1 MIKKKILFLLGT
13 LDSGGVAKSLVS
25 TIQAIDYQK
34 YEVHLYIIGDYS
46 GPFTRLIP
54 KETIIHNHK
63 RSSSVVAGVKG
74 LKWLLSHC
82 HFLLFIESLIRLLV
96 SRFSKSLG
104 GWILSRLL
112 TPLKEDFDLIV
123 DYNGQ
128 QQLYFMVDRLKGRKK
143 ISFFHSD
150 YDKWPYYKSMDKR
163 YYPKVDVIFTISQQ
177 CVDSMKRNFPEV
189 ANRVQLFEN
198 ISSPAVINKMANENI
213 KTVDSHGHIF
223 VTIGH
228 VWKNKGIDLAIDA
241 AKKLRERGID
251 FTWLFIGNVVETEWL
266 KVVEANALQNNMKF
280 LGVLSNPYPY
290 MKLADIIVHPSR
302 FEGKSIALDE
312 AKILCKPIVVTN
324 FSTVNDQFIDG
335 VNATICEM
343 DGNSLAN
350 SIQQLLEDKS
360 ISDRYVDYLKSHIVD
375 NSSEINKLLDVI

>member
-1 MIKKKILFLLGT
+1 MIKKKLLFLLGS

-25 TIQAIDYQK
+25 TIQAIDFEK
-34 YEVHLYIIGDYS
+34 YEVHLYIIGDFS

-54 KETIIHNHK
+54 KETIIHTHK
-63 RSSSVVAGVKG
+63 RSSSAVAGVEG
-74 LKWLLSHC
+74 LKWFLCHC
-82 HFLLFIESLIRLLV
+82 HFLLFLGSIFRLLV

-112 TPLKEDFDLIV
+112 MPLEEEYDLIV

-128 QQLYFMVDRLKGRKK
+128 QQLYFMIDRLNGRKK

-163 YYPKVDVIFTISQQ
+163 YYPRVDAIFTISPQ
-177 CVDSMKRNFPEV
+177 CVDSMKGNFPEV

-198 ISSPAVINKMANENI
+198 ISSPAVINKMANEKIDTNNW
-213 KTVDSHGHIF
+213 HGHIL

-241 AKKLRERGID
+241 AKILRERGID
-251 FTWLFIGNVVETEWL
+251 FTWLFIGKVAETEWVE
-266 KVVEANALQNNMKF
+266 VVEANALHNNMKF

-290 MKLADIIVHPSR
+290 IKLADIIVHPSR

-324 FSTVNDQFIDG
+324 FSTLNDQFIDG

-360 ISDRYVDYLKSHIVD
+360 ISDKYKDNLKSHIVD
-375 NSSEINKLLDVI
+375 NSPEINKLLDII

>member
-1 MIKKKILFLLGT
+1 MKPKILFLLGT

-34 YEVHLYIIGDYS
+34 YEVLLYIIGDFS

-74 LKWLLSHC
+74 LKWLLFHC
-82 HFLLFIESLIRLLV
+82 HFLLFIGSLIRLLV

-163 YYPKVDVIFTISQQ
+163 YYPKVDAIFTISQQ

-198 ISSPAVINKMANENI
+198 ISSPAIINKMANEKIDTNNW
-213 KTVDSHGHIF
+213 HGYIL

-241 AKKLRERGID
+241 AKILRKRGIV
-251 FTWLFIGNVVETEWL
+251 FTWLFIGKVAETEWL
-266 KVVEANALQNNMKF
+266 EVVEANALHSNMKF

-312 AKILCKPIVVTN
+312 AKILCKPIVVTD
-324 FSTVNDQFIDG
+324 FSTVNDQFTDG
-335 VNATICEM
+335 VDASICEM
-343 DGNSLAN
+343 NGNSLAN

-360 ISDRYVDYLKSHIVD
+360 ISDRYVDYLKAHIVD

>member
-1 MIKKKILFLLGT
+1 MKPKILFLLGT

-34 YEVHLYIIGDYS
+34 YEVHLYIIGDFS

-54 KETIIHNHK
+54 KETIMHNHK
-63 RSSSVVAGVKG
+63 CSSSVVAGVKG
-74 LKWLLSHC
+74 LKWLLFYC
-82 HFLLFIESLIRLLV
+82 HFMLFLGSLLRLLV
-96 SRFSKSLG
+96 SRFSKSIG

-112 TPLKEDFDLIV
+112 TPLKEEFDLIV

-163 YYPKVDVIFTISQQ
+163 YYPKVDGIFTISSQ
-177 CVDSMKRNFPEV
+177 CVDSMKKNFPEV

-198 ISSPAVINKMANENI
+198 ISSPAVINKMANEKIDTNNW
-213 KTVDSHGHIF
+213 HGYIL

-241 AKKLRERGID
+241 AKILRERGID
-251 FTWLFIGNVVETEWL
+251 FTWLFIGNVAETEWL
-266 KVVEANALQNNMKF
+266 KVVETNTLQNNMKF

-360 ISDRYVDYLKSHIVD
+360 ISDKYKDNLKSHIVD
-375 NSSEINKLLDVI
+375 KSPEINKLLDII

>member
-1 MIKKKILFLLGT
+1 MKPKILFLLGT

-25 TIQAIDYQK
+25 TIRAIDYQK
-34 YEVHLYIIGDYS
+34 YEVHLYIIGEFS

-63 RSSSVVAGVKG
+63 CSSCAVAGVEG
-74 LKWLLSHC
+74 LKWLLFHC
-82 HFLLFIESLIRLLV
+82 HFLLFIGSLIRLLV

-163 YYPKVDVIFTISQQ
+163 YYPKVDAIFTISSQ

-241 AKKLRERGID
+241 AKKLRERGFD
-251 FTWLFIGNVVETEWL
+251 FTWLFIGKVAETEWL
-266 KVVEANALQNNMKF
+266 EVVEANALHNNMKF

-290 MKLADIIVHPSR
+290 MKMADIIVHPSR

-324 FSTVNDQFIDG
+324 FSTVNDQFTDG
-335 VNATICEM
+335 VNASICEM
-343 DGNSLAN
+343 YGNSLAN

>member
-1 MIKKKILFLLGT
+1 MKPKILFLLGT

-34 YEVHLYIIGDYS
+34 YEVHLYIIGDFS

-74 LKWLLSHC
+74 LKWLLFHC
-82 HFLLFIESLIRLLV
+82 HFLLFIGSLIRLLV

-104 GWILSRLL
+104 GWILSRLV

-163 YYPKVDVIFTISQQ
+163 YYPKVDGIFTISQQ

-198 ISSPAVINKMANENI
+198 ISSPAIINKMAYEKIDTNNW
-213 KTVDSHGHIF
+213 HGYIL

-241 AKKLRERGID
+241 AKILRERGID
-251 FTWLFIGNVVETEWL
+251 FTWLFIGKVAETEWL
-266 KVVEANALQNNMKF
+266 EVVEANALHNNMKF

-290 MKLADIIVHPSR
+290 MKRAEIIVHPSR

-324 FSTVNDQFIDG
+324 FSTVDDQFIDG

-343 DGNSLAN
+343 NGNSLAN

-360 ISDRYVDYLKSHIVD
+360 ISDKYKDYLKSHIVD